1 MADLQTLASPD
12 NASVSSKKK
21 KSKKKHKAIDAALNG
36 ESSAA
41 AEDIDVAVDDSASA
55 AAAKAI
61 DVTVD
66 DPSSAS
72 SKKKKK
78 KHNKKSKA
86 VDASH
91 SGETSADATAI
102 NVTVDASL
110 AGGSAAAA
118 AAPVVGYFPT
128 GYNPLAA
135 NGDSPS
141 ARVFRNVKHP
151 GWIDLVVRPPGKGP
165 DFVGKSYAG
174 EAAIPQ
180 LCNYALGVLDK
191 ASGTFKVV
199 PIAGNKVYGSSC
211 CTKISNI
218 FRSRKRYSLK
228 WGLKQ
233 SFGPFEPFLIKKQSW
248 FSVLPHNE

>member
-1 MADLQTLASPD
+1 MADLQTLSSPD
-12 NASVSSKKK
+12 PASVSSKKK
-21 KSKKKHKAIDAALNG
+21 KHNKKRKAIDASLSG

-41 AEDIDVAVDDSASA
+41 AEDIDVAVDDSAA

-61 DVTVD
+61 DVTVG
-66 DPSSAS
+66 DPTSAS
-72 SKKKKK
+72 ASKKKK

-91 SGETSADATAI
+91 SDETSAAAKGI

-110 AGGSAAAA
+110 AIGSAAAA

-135 NGDSPS
+135 SGDSPS
-141 ARVFRNVKHP
+141 TRIFRNVKHP
-151 GWIDLVVRPPGKGP
+151 SWIDLVVRPPGRGP

-233 SFGPFEPFLIKKQSW
+233 SFGPFEPFLIKKTILV
-248 FSVLPHNE
+248 FCTAT